1 MVCSGRPDAKTHVAQ
16 DSPMV
21 MPSSITLR
29 SLRLR
34 ETVMDYDPNDKFNY
48 WRDEFWLDVALGLL
62 FGLVICSSIFGTIRG
77 M

>member
-1 MVCSGRPDAKTHVAQ
+1 
-16 DSPMV
+16 
-21 MPSSITLR
+21 
-29 SLRLR
+29 
-34 ETVMDYDPNDKFNY
+34 MDYDPNDEFNY

>member
-1 MVCSGRPDAKTHVAQ
+1 
-16 DSPMV
+16 MV
-21 MPSSITLR
+21 MLR
-29 SLRLR
+29 SINLRSFCLR
-34 ETVMDYDPNDKFNY
+34 ETVMDYDPNDEFNY